1 MKMPYLKT
9 CSVWLATV
17 ACGLLLSLE
26 GSSLPSYASNLGKTA
41 GVAGDWYI
49 WGMEGL
55 SYSCKGS
62 GEKRRC
68 TIKGTVRV
76 MTLLRDPSYRFRF
89 YLSDS
94 PGTYAEKTTKLPK
107 GNPQEQKY
115 GRSKMV
121 KFTFKLPAGVDPK
134 GKALAFSI
142 NGNPLPATPI
152 N

>member
-1 MKMPYLKT
+1 MKMTYLKT
-9 CSVWLATV
+9 CSIWLAAV
-17 ACGLLLSLE
+17 AFGLLLSFE
-26 GSSLPSYASNLGKTA
+26 GSSLPSHAADLSKTA

-49 WGMEGL
+49 WGMDAL
-55 SYSCKGS
+55 SYSCKGA

-94 PGTYAEKTTKLPK
+94 PGTYVEKTTKLPK
-107 GNPQEQKY
+107 GKKPGDY
-115 GRSKMV
+115 GRSKAV
-121 KFTFKLPAGVDPK
+121 KFTFRLPAGVDPK
-134 GKALAFSI
+134 GKSLAFSI
-142 NGNPLPATPI
+142 DGNPLPATPI